1 MNIDLLLMR
10 YEIRQEGNINND
22 FSRVIIIGERTTR
35 ASKEENKGIK
45 P

>member
-22 FSRVIIIGERTTR
+22 LKKKKKKVFHVL
-35 ASKEENKGIK
+35 
-45 P
+45 